1 MPTSMRLILRERLAP
16 LAVLVG
22 IGAALPVGLL
32 AAFGHRMV
40 MFGTPVHFVGVG
52 VSALA
57 AAAVSL
63 ALTIVGVR
71 RNDGRVVLIGTG
83 FTVMSALLAIHG
95 LATPGVIIGMN
106 GVLALTGAATLPA
119 GAAVLAL
126 SAAPPLRRPRS
137 MGPLLAL
144 PAVSFLTVF
153 FLGFIRLAV
162 PEGVPSVPTPGSTT
176 AWVALAFCAALFP
189 GLVG

>member
-1 MPTSMRLILRERLAP
+1 MRLLLRERIFP
-16 LAVLVG
+16 LAVLLG
-22 IGAALPVGLL
+22 IGGALPVGLL
-32 AAFGHRMV
+32 LAFGHRMV

-95 LATPGVIIGMN
+95 LATPGAIIGMN
-106 GVLALTGAATLPA
+106 GVISLTGAATLPA

-126 SAAPPLRRPRS
+126 SAVPPLRRPHS
-137 MGPLLAL
+137 MRARLGLQGWCLGARRRLGIVGLAIPSGG
-144 PAVSFLTVF
+144 PAV
-153 FLGFIRLAV
+153 
-162 PEGVPSVPTPGSTT
+162 P
-176 AWVALAFCAALFP
+176 
-189 GLVG
+189 